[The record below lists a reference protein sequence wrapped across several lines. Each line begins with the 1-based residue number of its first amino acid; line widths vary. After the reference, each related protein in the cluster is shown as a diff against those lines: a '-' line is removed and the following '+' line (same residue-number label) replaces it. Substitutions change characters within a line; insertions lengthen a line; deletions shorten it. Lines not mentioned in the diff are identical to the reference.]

1 LPRGLKWNAE
11 IAQNGCQDRPKRI
24 LKVAQ
29 KGNTPHTKKG
39 RHTPDFA
46 FPKTEDISHTKKEG
60 LSHRLNL
67 KISASAQAS
76 ATAVLG
82 NLFGPPLAHFLPL
95 LHKAPFPSSI
105 TLQVIFFLVL

>member
-1 LPRGLKWNAE
+1 MDVK
-11 IAQNGCQDRPKRI
+11 IAQKGYSRWPK
-24 LKVAQ
+24 

-82 NLFGPPLAHFLPL
+82 NLFGPHWRISSHFFTKP
-95 LHKAPFPSSI
+95 PSPP
-105 TLQVIFFLVL
+105 Q